1 MRDRDNER
9 ELVLKICCELGLI
22 ERHFN
27 TIQSGYR
34 ALASTWMLAA
44 VAAIGFVIQKE
55 LTLGVPKELLI
66 GVIGAGGGIGVYLLW
81 VLDLLFSQ
89 RLLDAAYFEART
101 LEDKHHWLPPT
112 RNNMRDL
119 LGGKGLSLVVWYY
132 IAGME
137 LMFLIAGTTLV
148 WLVAPRPGT
157 ASYVV
162 GAVVYVALLTLIPV
176 HMKMKTSR
184 TPKLEDQIRDA
195 RRKRAQA
202 AQAKIEPQ

>member
-1 MRDRDNER
+1 
-9 ELVLKICCELGLI
+9 
-22 ERHFN
+22 
-27 TIQSGYR
+27 
-34 ALASTWMLAA
+34 
-44 VAAIGFVIQKE
+44 
-55 LTLGVPKELLI
+55 
-66 GVIGAGGGIGVYLLW
+66 
-81 VLDLLFSQ
+81 
-89 RLLDAAYFEART
+89 
-101 LEDKHHWLPPT
+101 
-112 RNNMRDL
+112 MRDL

-137 LMFLIAGTTLV
+137 LMFLIAGTALV